1 MQELTIA
8 LIVIL
13 ILSSIYLLISYPIH
27 NIIYRKTFR
36 YRDYKKLMKY
46 VEKKDYRL
54 INNFCFNIDENT
66 TGHFDHVVFGSKY
79 IYLVTDKYWR
89 MGVYGKPKDQSW
101 ILFKDEKKRMYIDN
115 PLEKNELRK
124 EKLSLVTGIDK
135 SLFVVIV
142 VVNNDCVVDEDVL
155 LNEQNIITREK
166 NLIKRIESFENQNI
180 ASINDDQLQ
189 NVVYMFDKKSK
200 QI

>member
-13 ILSSIYLLISYPIH
+13 ILSSIYLLISNPIH
-27 NIIYRKTFR
+27 NIVYRKTFR

-101 ILFKDEKKRMYIDN
+101 IFFKDEKKRMYIDN

-155 LNEQNIITREK
+155 LNEQNIITKEK

>member
-27 NIIYRKTFR
+27 NIVYRKTFR

-54 INNFCFNIDENT
+54 INNFCFNIDEST

-101 ILFKDEKKRMYIDN
+101 IFFKDEKKRMYIDN

-155 LNEQNIITREK
+155 LNEHNIITKEK

>member
-27 NIIYRKTFR
+27 NIVYRKTFR

-89 MGVYGKPKDQSW
+89 MGVYGKPKDHSW
-101 ILFKDEKKRMYIDN
+101 IFFKDEKKRMYIDN

-155 LNEQNIITREK
+155 LNEQNIITKEK

>member
-101 ILFKDEKKRMYIDN
+101 IFFKDEKKRMYIDN

>member
-27 NIIYRKTFR
+27 NIVYRKTFR

-79 IYLVTDKYWR
+79 IYLVTDQYWR

-101 ILFKDEKKRMYIDN
+101 IFFKDEKKRMYIDN

-155 LNEQNIITREK
+155 LNEQNIITKEK